1 VLRRIANHLFWMARN
16 LERAEWRARLVDVN
30 YHLLIETP
38 PRGTSPWDPMLAIFG
53 ERTLFAEHYAT
64 ADEAS
69 VLKFMTIDADNPSSI
84 RGCINL
90 ARENARYVRHHI
102 SSELWLDIN
111 TLYLNA
117 ADWTPE
123 LFESP
128 GVFMF
133 FADLKDWFYRIAGVL
148 QSTIPR
154 DLSYDF
160 IWLGIMLERAEDVSR
175 MLDVKYHFLLPRLE
189 DVGGPLDMQQWAAVL
204 RSASGLEAYRKRH
217 GNLIRLDHIIDI
229 LLFDSTFPRSAK
241 FALDEV
247 AGALERIGQGAA
259 CELKHGA
266 PALGELRAELS
277 KRTPKEVIKQ
287 GLHEFLLKVQDSCT
301 EIYAQL
307 VEQYLTVD

>member
-1 VLRRIANHLFWMARN
+1 MARN

-38 PRGTSPWDPMLAIFG
+38 PRGASPWDPMLAIFG

-69 VLKFMTIDADNPSSI
+69 VLKFMTIDAENPSSI

-117 ADWTPE
+117 ADWRPE

-133 FADLKDWFYRIAGVL
+133 FADLKDCFYRIAGVL

-217 GNLIRLDHIIDI
+217 GNLIRLDNIIEI

-247 AGALERIGQGAA
+247 AGALDRIGHGSS
-259 CELKHGA
+259 CEVKRGT

-287 GLHEFLLKVQDSCT
+287 GLHEFLLKVQDSCA
-301 EIYAQL
+301 EIYGQL
-307 VEQYLTVD
+307 VEQYLTID